1 MSLQDL
7 QKMMIHGVTS
17 LDDVTD
23 DTLAN
28 LGLTD
33 EQLEAW
39 HINIEEARDRYI
51 EAVLSIDKILEQ

>member
-17 LDDVTD
+17 LNDVDDS
-23 DTLAN
+23 AIYE

-33 EQLEAW
+33 EQLEIW
-39 HINIEEARDRYI
+39 HAAIEEARDQYI
-51 EAVLSIDKILEQ
+51 AAVLSIDEILKT